1 MNGKIRIGIVGYGN
15 LGKGVISAIEQNDD
29 MELVAVFS
37 RRPIDSIN
45 IYNEE
50 LTVLNNNSA
59 KEFVDDIDVMI
70 LCGGSS
76 SDIPLQGPLFASL
89 FNTVDGYDN
98 HKKIFGYFKSMDVAS
113 KGSRKTSAI
122 CAGWDPGLFS
132 INRILMESIL
142 PRGTTYTFWGPGI
155 SQGHSDAVR
164 KVPGVKNA
172 VQYTLPVED
181 SMKRVRNGEN
191 PDLTVREKHKR
202 ICYVVTEE
210 NADKCMISENIKSMP
225 NYFEDYDTDV
235 IFIAEEELIKNHS
248 KMLHGGFVI
257 RSGKTGKE
265 LINNHIAEF
274 SLKLNS
280 NAEFTANVLVTYAR
294 AVHRLNKEGIIGAK
308 TIMDIPLKYLTRRTF
323 EDVCTNLL

>member
-1 MNGKIRIGIVGYGN
+1 MNEKIRIGIVGYGN

-29 MELVAVFS
+29 MELVAVFT
-37 RRPIDSIN
+37 RRPADSITITGNN
-45 IYNEE
+45 IK
-50 LTVLNNNSA
+50 VLNNNSA
-59 KEFVDDIDVMI
+59 QEYVNDINVMI

-98 HKKIFGYFKSMDVAS
+98 HKKIFEYFKSMDVAS
-113 KGSRKTSAI
+113 KESGKTSAI

-132 INRILMESIL
+132 INRVLLESVL
-142 PRGTTYTFWGPGI
+142 PQGTTYTFWGPGV

-164 KVPGVKNA
+164 RVSGVKNA
-172 VQYTLPVED
+172 VQYTLPIED
-181 SMKRVRNGEN
+181 SMKKVRNGEN
-191 PDLTVREKHKR
+191 PNLTIREKHKR
-202 ICYVVTEE
+202 ICYVVAKE
-210 NADKCMISENIKSMP
+210 NADICMISENIKSMP

-235 IFIAEEELIKNHS
+235 IFISEEELIKNHS

-265 LINNHIAEF
+265 LTNNHIAEF
-274 SLKLNS
+274 SLKLGS

-308 TIMDIPLKYLTRRTF
+308 TIMDIPLKYLTQRTF
-323 EDVCTNLL
+323 EDICANLM